1 MQALMQRLKDN
12 HHTLEKLFIFFI
24 LAQPFLDLLAY
35 FSIPVSNP
43 IRLLVIPIGMLY
55 MLSYP
60 DRRWSRNTFIYMA
73 VLAVYFAANFAV
85 NMVWKDPVSAVGEL
99 TFILKTFFF
108 ITALLVYVMI
118 FRHLG
123 KNRDWKVT
131 VPKYLFINTSVV
143 SVVMLIAELTGTGK
157 RSYDYLAKQG
167 HSGWFFSGNEISA
180 ILGMGFCGAIIYYL
194 FVKKGMLAQIICT
207 ALVAVMIWAMLTI
220 GTKVAFGAA
229 LVVLGFAFVLLLV
242 QVIVKRSNLIQAG
255 VVLVLLAVTIFVTP
269 EMPIGNNLGLSVEMA
284 NEKAQQ
290 QEEALETAPLPEE
303 VEEGEVPPPGSVRQW
318 SSWQLMALNG
328 REEYFGT
335 VLYYFEHAPVIQKV
349 FGMGIGGNYTGE
361 QPRIIEMDILDWFF
375 GFGYLGTFILILPL
389 LFVIGSILVFIFK
402 QRFRTL
408 HASALFTGAG
418 ACIGLG
424 AAFIAGHI
432 LSSPASGFYLALLL
446 GFLYGLLRQKPE
458 KFFQ

>member
-1 MQALMQRLKDN
+1 MQALTQKLKDN
-12 HHTLEKLFIFFI
+12 NHIFEKLFIFFI
-24 LAQPFLDLLAY
+24 LAQPFLDLLSY
-35 FSIPVSNP
+35 FSIPISNP
-43 IRLLVIPIGMLY
+43 IRLLVIPIGVLY

-60 DRRWSRNTFIYMA
+60 DRRWSRNTFIYML
-73 VLAVYFAANFAV
+73 VLAIYFAINFSV
-85 NMVWKDPVSAVGEL
+85 NMIWKDPVSAAGEL

-118 FRHLG
+118 FRHIG
-123 KNRDWKVT
+123 ENREWKVI

-194 FVKKGMLAQIICT
+194 FIKKGLVAQIICT
-207 ALVAVMIWAMLTI
+207 ALIAVMIWAMLTI

-229 LVVLGFAFVLLLV
+229 LLVLGIAFLLLLI
-242 QVIVKRSNLIQAG
+242 QAIIKRNNFIQAG
-255 VVLVLLAVTIFVTP
+255 VVLVLLAVTVFVSP
-269 EMPIGNNLGLSVEMA
+269 EMPIGNNLGLSVDMA
-284 NEKAQQ
+284 NEKAAQQ
-290 QEEALETAPLPEE
+290 QEQAEAPPLPEE
-303 VEEGEVPPPGSVRQW
+303 EGGDVPPPGSVRQW

-328 REEYFGT
+328 REEFFGT
-335 VLYYFEHAPVIQKV
+335 VLYYFERAPVIQKV
-349 FGMGIGGNYTGE
+349 FGMGIGGNYTGTE
-361 QPRIIEMDILDWFF
+361 PRIIEMDILDWFF
-375 GFGYLGTFILILPL
+375 GFGYLGTLILVLPL
-389 LFVIGSILVFIFK
+389 LFVIGSILVFIFR
-402 QRFRTL
+402 QRFRTV
-408 HASALFTGAG
+408 SGTALFSGVG

-432 LSSPASGFYLALLL
+432 LSSPASGFYLALFL
-446 GFLYGLLRQKPE
+446 GFLYGLLKQKPE